1 MKSTSKSYY
10 VFVAK
15 WVNLTLWDVFGA
27 VSVASMAEAP
37 LRALVSHGHLCVMMH
52 L

>member
-27 VSVASMAEAP
+27 VSVASRAEAP